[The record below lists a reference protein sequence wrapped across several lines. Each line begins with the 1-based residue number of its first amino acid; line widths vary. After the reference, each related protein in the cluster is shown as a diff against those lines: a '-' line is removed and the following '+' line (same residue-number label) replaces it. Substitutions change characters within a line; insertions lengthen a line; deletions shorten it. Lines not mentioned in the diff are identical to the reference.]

1 MTAKGNMSVE
11 AMEQKCEMVAQV
23 MKALSHPKRLLILCH
38 LAQGERSVS
47 QLECL
52 TGLSQSQVSQ
62 FLKTMTLQGLIQA
75 RNDGSF
81 KYFSVVDKE
90 LEQLL
95 EALHQVYC

>member
-1 MTAKGNMSVE
+1 MTAKANMSLE
-11 AMEQKCEMVAQV
+11 AMGQQCEKVAQV
-23 MKALSHPKRLLILCH
+23 MKVLSHPKRLLILCH
-38 LAQGERSVS
+38 LAQGEQSVS
-47 QLECL
+47 QLEGL

-62 FLKTMTLQGLIQA
+62 FLKAMSLQGLIQA
-75 RNDGSF
+75 RSDGSY